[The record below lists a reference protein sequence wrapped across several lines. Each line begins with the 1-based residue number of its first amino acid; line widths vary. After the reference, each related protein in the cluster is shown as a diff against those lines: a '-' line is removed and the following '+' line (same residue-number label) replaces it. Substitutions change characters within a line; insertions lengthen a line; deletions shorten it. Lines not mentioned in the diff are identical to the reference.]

1 MKHGR
6 DLPRLILFLRVET
19 SLLLLAGLV
28 FLAATS
34 PASAQPPPGYQFFSG
49 APQVS
54 GGLLLARLQ
63 RARSAIQALNDGFRD
78 TAQFFDGRPRV
89 VAGIVDARDQ
99 EAETAFRVSKG
110 NVPLVGAA
118 FAVIEGGTATVV
130 LAFDT
135 PNTFPQS
142 FPRLLQIAGLSG
154 GSGSPCPPPAR
165 NWRTVPYFDGS
176 GQMTLPE
183 GWQLTAAH
191 QGIARAEGPH
201 GIVESG
207 ITFSAISRA
216 GAAQRAQFGLPTLVM
231 VVDPTDLPSALV
243 GVWTAVVRQGAI
255 PPFRILR
262 VIESLPVPSQGAIP
276 MQAGFLHYEI
286 EHEGTVKRVLALV
299 HMAALDA
306 DGQWVYFESHVIAP
320 LSCFGQNLPT
330 LFQIWT
336 SAQVSPQEFQR
347 RLDAAMSSLQEA
359 HEMRWQGM
367 RNRSKQED
375 DMRVAWRQ
383 QHIGVS
389 VVEDTRTGTRSTVG
403 HGHSTELVN
412 KLNEQEP
419 GRYREIPL
427 RELNR

>member
-1 MKHGR
+1 M
-6 DLPRLILFLRVET
+6 PRERSLFL
-19 SLLLLAGLV
+19 SLAILVSLAL
-28 FLAATS
+28 TS
-34 PASAQPPPGYQFFSG
+34 PTLAQQPPPGYQFFSG
-49 APQVS
+49 APRVS

-63 RARSAIQALNDGFRD
+63 PARSAIQTLNDGLRD
-78 TAQFFDGRPRV
+78 TARFFDGRPQV
-89 VAGIVDARDQ
+89 VAGVADARDQ
-99 EAETAFRVSKG
+99 QAEAAFRVSKG
-110 NVPLVGAA
+110 NVPLVGVAMVA
-118 FAVIEGGTATVV
+118 IESGTATLA

-135 PNTFPQS
+135 SNTFPQS

-154 GSGSPCPPPAR
+154 GSDSGACPPAAY

-183 GWQLTAAH
+183 GWQFTAAH
-191 QGIARAEGPH
+191 QGMARAEGPH

-216 GAAQRAQFGLPTLVM
+216 GAAQRAQFGLPTLVL

-243 GVWTAVVRQGAI
+243 GVWTAVVRQGVI
-255 PPFRILR
+255 PPFRVRR
-262 VIESLPVPSQGAIP
+262 VIESLPVPSQGTIP
-276 MQAGFLHYEI
+276 MQAGFVHYEI
-286 EHEGTVKRVLALV
+286 EHEGMVKRVLALV

-347 RLDAAMSSLQEA
+347 RLDAAMSSLHEA
-359 HEMRWQGM
+359 HEMRWQWM
-367 RNRSKQED
+367 RNQSRRHD
-375 DMRVAWRQ
+375 DMYAAWRE
-383 QHIGVS
+383 QHIGVR
-389 VVEDTRTGTRSTVG
+389 VVEDTIAGTQRHVD
-403 HGHSTELVN
+403 HGHSTELVR

-419 GRYREIPL
+419 GRYREISL
-427 RELNR
+427 RELNP

>member
-1 MKHGR
+1 M
-6 DLPRLILFLRVET
+6 LRERAP
-19 SLLLLAGLV
+19 SLLLAGLV

-34 PASAQPPPGYQFFSG
+34 PAVAQQPPPGYQFVSG

-54 GGLLLARLQ
+54 GGLLLARLP
-63 RARSAIQALNDGFRD
+63 RAGSAVQALNDALRD
-78 TAQFFDGRPRV
+78 TARFFDSRPLV
-89 VAGIVDARDQ
+89 VAGIADARGQ
-99 EAETAFRVSKG
+99 EAEAAFRVSKG
-110 NVPLVGAA
+110 NVRLVGVA
-118 FAVIEGGTATVV
+118 FAVIDGGMATVA

-176 GQMTLPE
+176 GQMALPE

-191 QGIARAEGPH
+191 QGVARAEGPQ

-216 GAAQRAQFGLPTLVM
+216 GAAQRAQFGLPTLV
-231 VVDPTDLPSALV
+231 VVADPTDIPSALI
-243 GVWTAVVRQGAI
+243 GVWTAVVRQGMI
-255 PPFRILR
+255 PPFRIRR
-262 VIESLPVPSQGAIP
+262 VIETLPVPSQGTIP
-276 MQAGFLHYEI
+276 MQAGFVHYEI
-286 EHEGTVKRVLALV
+286 EHEGMVKRVLALV

-306 DGQWVYFESHVIAP
+306 DGQWVYFESHIIAP

-347 RLDAAMSSLQEA
+347 RLDAAMSSLHEA
-359 HEMRWQGM
+359 HEMHWQGM
-367 RNRSKQED
+367 RNRSKRED
-375 DMRVAWRQ
+375 DMRAAWRE
-383 QHIGVS
+383 QHIGVR
-389 VVEDTRTGTRSTVG
+389 VVEDTRTGTQSTVE
-403 HGHSTELVN
+403 HGHSTELVRR
-412 KLNEQEP
+412 LNEQEP

-427 RELNR
+427 RELSR

>member
-1 MKHGR
+1 M
-6 DLPRLILFLRVET
+6 PRERRLFL
-19 SLLLLAGLV
+19 SLAILVSLA
-28 FLAATS
+28 FTS
-34 PASAQPPPGYQFFSG
+34 PTLAQQPPPGYQFFSG

-63 RARSAIQALNDGFRD
+63 GARSAIQTLKDGFRD
-78 TAQFFDGRPRV
+78 TARFFDGRPRV
-89 VAGIVDARDQ
+89 VAGIADARDQ
-99 EAETAFRVSKG
+99 EAEAAFRVSKG
-110 NVPLVGAA
+110 NIPLVGTA
-118 FAVIEGGTATVV
+118 FAIIEGGAATIV

-142 FPRLLQIAGLSG
+142 YPRLLQIAGLSG
-154 GSGSPCPPPAR
+154 GSGSACPPPAR
-165 NWRTVPYFDGS
+165 HWRTVQYFDGS

-183 GWQLTAAH
+183 GWHLTAAH
-191 QGIARAEGPH
+191 QGMARGEGPH

-216 GAAQRAQFGLPTLVM
+216 GAAQRAQFGLPTLVL
-231 VVDPTDLPSALV
+231 VADPTDLPSALV
-243 GVWTAVVRQGAI
+243 GVWTAVVRLGQT
-255 PPFRILR
+255 PPFRIRR
-262 VIESLPVPSQGAIP
+262 VIESVPIPSQGVIP

-286 EHEGTVKRVLALV
+286 EHEGIVKRVLALV

-347 RLDAAMSSLQEA
+347 RLDAAMSSLNEA

-367 RNRSKQED
+367 RNRSKRD
-375 DMRVAWRQ
+375 DDIRAAWREYN
-383 QHIGVS
+383 IGVQT
-389 VVEDTRTGTRSTVG
+389 VEDTITGTQRPVDHS
-403 HGHSTELVN
+403 HSTELVR

-419 GRYREIPL
+419 GRYREVPL
-427 RELNR
+427 RELNQ

>member
-1 MKHGR
+1 MLCER
-6 DLPRLILFLRVET
+6 VLF
-19 SLLLLAGLV
+19 LLLAILV
-28 FLAATS
+28 SVSGTS
-34 PASAQPPPGYQFFSG
+34 PAFAQQPPPGYQFFSG
-49 APQVS
+49 APHVS

-63 RARSAIQALNDGFRD
+63 RASSAIQTLNDGFRD
-78 TAQFFDGRPRV
+78 AARFFDGRPRV
-89 VAGIVDARDQ
+89 VAGVADARDQ
-99 EAETAFRVSKG
+99 EAEATFRVSKG

-118 FAVIEGGTATVV
+118 FAVIDGGTATVV

-135 PNTFPQS
+135 PNTFSQS
-142 FPRLLQIAGLSG
+142 FPRLLQIGGLSG
-154 GSGSPCPPPAR
+154 GGSSPCPPPAH

-191 QGIARAEGPH
+191 QGTARGEGPH

-216 GAAQRAQFGLPTLVM
+216 GAAQRAQFGLPTLVL
-231 VVDPTDLPSALV
+231 VADPSDLSTALI
-243 GVWTAVVRQGAI
+243 GVWTAVVRQGLI
-255 PPFRILR
+255 PPFRIRR
-262 VIESLPVPSQGAIP
+262 VIETLPVPSQGTIP
-276 MQAGFLHYEI
+276 MQAGFVHYEI
-286 EHEGTVKRVLALV
+286 EHEGMVKRVLALI

-347 RLDAAMSSLQEA
+347 RLDAAMSSLHET
-359 HEMRWQGM
+359 HEMHWQGM
-367 RNRSKQED
+367 RNRSRRDD
-375 DMRVAWRQ
+375 DMRAAWRE
-383 QHIGVS
+383 QHIGVR
-389 VVEDTRTGTRSTVG
+389 VVEDTIGGTRRPVD
-403 HGHSTELVN
+403 HGHSTELVR

-419 GRYREIPL
+419 GRYREVPL
-427 RELNR
+427 SELNR

>member
-1 MKHGR
+1 
-6 DLPRLILFLRVET
+6 
-19 SLLLLAGLV
+19 LLLAALV
-28 FLAATS
+28 SVSVTS
-34 PASAQPPPGYQFFSG
+34 PALAQQPPPGYRFFSG

-63 RARSAIQALNDGFRD
+63 RASSAIQALKDGFRD
-78 TAQFFDGRPRV
+78 TARFFDGRPRV
-89 VAGIVDARDQ
+89 VAGIADARDQ
-99 EAETAFRVSKG
+99 EAEAAFRVSKG
-110 NVPLVGAA
+110 NVPLVGTA

-191 QGIARAEGPH
+191 QGMARGEGPH

-216 GAAQRAQFGLPTLVM
+216 GAAQRAQFGLPTLVL
-231 VVDPTDLPSALV
+231 VVDPTDVPSALV
-243 GVWTAVVRQGAI
+243 GVWTAVVRQGLI
-255 PPFRILR
+255 PPFRIRR
-262 VIESLPVPSQGAIP
+262 VIETLPVPSQGTIP
-276 MQAGFLHYEI
+276 MQAGFVHYEI

-306 DGQWVYFESHVIAP
+306 DGQWVYFESHIIAP
-320 LSCFGQNLPT
+320 LTCFGQNLPT

-347 RLDAAMSSLQEA
+347 RLDAAMSSLHEA
-359 HEMRWQGM
+359 HEMHWQGM
-367 RNRSKQED
+367 RNRSKRDD
-375 DMRVAWRQ
+375 DMRAAWRENN
-383 QHIGVS
+383 IGVRT
-389 VVEDTRTGTRSTVG
+389 VEDTITGTQRPVD

-419 GRYREIPL
+419 GRYREVPL
-427 RELNR
+427 RELNQ

>member
-1 MKHGR
+1 M
-6 DLPRLILFLRVET
+6 PRERSLFL
-19 SLLLLAGLV
+19 SLAILVSLAL
-28 FLAATS
+28 TS
-34 PASAQPPPGYQFFSG
+34 PTLAQQPPPGYQFFSG
-49 APQVS
+49 APHVS

-63 RARSAIQALNDGFRD
+63 RAGNAVQTLNDALRD
-78 TAQFFDGRPRV
+78 TARFFDRRPVV
-89 VAGIVDARDQ
+89 VAGVADARGQ
-99 EAETAFRVSKG
+99 EAEAAFRASKG

-135 PNTFPQS
+135 FNTFPQS
-142 FPRLLQIAGLSG
+142 YPRLLQIAGLSG
-154 GSGSPCPPPAR
+154 GSSSPCPPPGR
-165 NWRTVPYFDGS
+165 NWRTVTYFDGS

-191 QGIARAEGPH
+191 QGMARAEGPH

-216 GAAQRAQFGLPTLVM
+216 GAAQRAQFGLPTLVL
-231 VVDPTDLPSALV
+231 VVDPTDLSSALI
-243 GVWTAVVRQGAI
+243 GVWTAVVRQGVI
-255 PPFRILR
+255 PPFRIRR
-262 VIESLPVPSQGAIP
+262 VIETLPVPSQGTIP
-276 MQAGFLHYEI
+276 MQAGFVHYEI

-347 RLDAAMSSLQEA
+347 RLDAAMTSLHEA
-359 HEMRWQGM
+359 HEMHWQGM
-367 RNRSKQED
+367 RNRSKLED
-375 DMRVAWRQ
+375 DMRAAWRQ
-383 QHIGVS
+383 QHIGIS
-389 VVEDTRTGTRSTVG
+389 VIEDTITGTQRPVD

-427 RELNR
+427 HELNR

>member
-1 MKHGR
+1 MLR
-6 DLPRLILFLRVET
+6 ERALF
-19 SLLLLAGLV
+19 LLLAALV
-28 FLAATS
+28 SVSVTS
-34 PASAQPPPGYQFFSG
+34 PALAQQPPPGYRFFSG

-63 RARSAIQALNDGFRD
+63 RASSAIQALKDGFRD
-78 TAQFFDGRPRV
+78 TARFFDGRPRV
-89 VAGIVDARDQ
+89 VAGIADARDQ
-99 EAETAFRVSKG
+99 EAEAAFRVSKG
-110 NVPLVGAA
+110 NVPLVGTA

-176 GQMTLPE
+176 GQMMLPE

-191 QGIARAEGPH
+191 QGMARGEGPH

-216 GAAQRAQFGLPTLVM
+216 GAAQRAQFGLPTLVL

-243 GVWTAVVRQGAI
+243 GVWTAVVRQGLI
-255 PPFRILR
+255 PPFRIRR
-262 VIESLPVPSQGAIP
+262 VIETLPVPSQGTIP
-276 MQAGFLHYEI
+276 MQAGFVHYEI

-306 DGQWVYFESHVIAP
+306 DGQWVYFESHIIAP
-320 LSCFGQNLPT
+320 LTCFGQNLPT

-347 RLDAAMSSLQEA
+347 RLDAAMSSLHEA
-359 HEMRWQGM
+359 HEMQWQGM
-367 RNRSKQED
+367 RNRSKRDD
-375 DMRVAWRQ
+375 DMRAAWRENN
-383 QHIGVS
+383 IGVRT
-389 VVEDTRTGTRSTVG
+389 VEDTITGTQRPVD

-419 GRYREIPL
+419 GRYREVPL
-427 RELNR
+427 RELNQ

>member
-1 MKHGR
+1 
-6 DLPRLILFLRVET
+6 L
-19 SLLLLAGLV
+19 S
-28 FLAATS
+28 S
-34 PASAQPPPGYQFFSG
+34 P
-49 APQVS
+49 
-54 GGLLLARLQ
+54 
-63 RARSAIQALNDGFRD
+63 
-78 TAQFFDGRPRV
+78 
-89 VAGIVDARDQ
+89 
-99 EAETAFRVSKG
+99 
-110 NVPLVGAA
+110 
-118 FAVIEGGTATVV
+118 
-130 LAFDT
+130 
-135 PNTFPQS
+135 
-142 FPRLLQIAGLSG
+142 
-154 GSGSPCPPPAR
+154 GSRFCH
-165 NWRTVPYFDGS
+165 
-176 GQMTLPE
+176 L
-183 GWQLTAAH
+183 
-191 QGIARAEGPH
+191 
-201 GIVESG
+201 
-207 ITFSAISRA
+207 RA
-216 GAAQRAQFGLPTLVM
+216 GAGQRAQFGLPTLVL

-336 SAQVSPQEFQR
+336 SAQVSPHEFQR

-389 VVEDTRTGTRSTVG
+389 VMEDTRTGTRSTVN

-412 KLNEQEP
+412 KLNEQDP

-427 RELNR
+427 SELNR

>member
-1 MKHGR
+1 
-6 DLPRLILFLRVET
+6 
-19 SLLLLAGLV
+19 LLLAILV
-28 FLAATS
+28 SLTVTS
-34 PASAQPPPGYQFFSG
+34 PASALQPPPGYQFVSG
-49 APQVS
+49 APHVS
-54 GGLLLARLQ
+54 GGLLVARLQ
-63 RARSAIQALNDGFRD
+63 RARSAIQTLNDGFRD

-99 EAETAFRVSKG
+99 EAEAAFRVSKS
-110 NVPLVGAA
+110 NIPLVGVA

-135 PNTFPQS
+135 PNTFSQS
-142 FPRLLQIAGLSG
+142 FPRLLHLAGFLG
-154 GSGSPCPPPAR
+154 GSSGSPCPPPGR

-176 GQMTLPE
+176 GQMALPE

-216 GAAQRAQFGLPTLVM
+216 GAAQRAQFGLPTLVL
-231 VVDPTDLPSALV
+231 VADPTDIPSALF
-243 GVWTAVVRQGAI
+243 GVWTAVVRQGTI
-255 PPFRILR
+255 PPFRIRR
-262 VIESLPVPSQGAIP
+262 VIETLPVPSQGTIP
-276 MQAGFLHYEI
+276 MQAGFVHYEI
-286 EHEGTVKRVLALV
+286 EHEGMVKRVLALV

-347 RLDAAMSSLQEA
+347 RLDAAMSSLNEA

-367 RNRSKQED
+367 RNRSRRQD
-375 DMRVAWRQ
+375 DMYAAWRE

-389 VVEDTRTGTRSTVG
+389 TVEDTHTGTRSTLD
-403 HGHSTELVN
+403 HGHSAELVR

-427 RELNR
+427 GELNR

>member
-1 MKHGR
+1 MARERG
-6 DLPRLILFLRVET
+6 LFL
-19 SLLLLAGLV
+19 SLAILV
-28 FLAATS
+28 SLVVTS
-34 PASAQPPPGYQFFSG
+34 PVPAQQPPPGYQFFSG
-49 APQVS
+49 APRVS
-54 GGLLLARLQ
+54 GGLLLARL
-63 RARSAIQALNDGFRD
+63 RGASSAIQTLNRGLGDAVR
-78 TAQFFDGRPRV
+78 FFDGRPHV
-89 VAGIVDARDQ
+89 VAGVADVRDQ
-99 EAETAFRVSKG
+99 QAEAAFRVAKG
-110 NVPLVGAA
+110 GVPLVGVA
-118 FAVIEGGTATVV
+118 FAVIEAGTAT
-130 LAFDT
+130 LALVFDT

-142 FPRLLQIAGLSG
+142 FPQLLQIAGLSG
-154 GSGSPCPPPAR
+154 GSSGPCPPPAH

-216 GAAQRAQFGLPTLVM
+216 GAAQRAQFGLPTLVL

-255 PPFRILR
+255 PPFRIRR
-262 VIESLPVPSQGAIP
+262 VIETLPVPSQGTIP
-276 MQAGFLHYEI
+276 MQAGFVHYEI
-286 EHEGTVKRVLALV
+286 EHEGMVKRVLALI

-427 RELNR
+427 RELNQ

>member
-1 MKHGR
+1 M
-6 DLPRLILFLRVET
+6 LRERALAMLCAIFV
-19 SLLLLAGLV
+19 SLAVAPPTLAQ
-28 FLAATS
+28 
-34 PASAQPPPGYQFFSG
+34 QPPPGYQFFSG
-49 APQVS
+49 APHVS

-63 RARSAIQALNDGFRD
+63 RAGSAIQTLNDALRD
-78 TAQFFDGRPRV
+78 TARFFDSRPLV
-89 VAGIVDARDQ
+89 VAGVADARGQ
-99 EAETAFRVSKG
+99 EAEAAFRASKG

-142 FPRLLQIAGLSG
+142 YPRLLQIAGLSG
-154 GSGSPCPPPAR
+154 GSSGPCPPPAR

-191 QGIARAEGPH
+191 QGMARAEGQH

-216 GAAQRAQFGLPTLVM
+216 GAAQRAQFGLPTLVL
-231 VVDPTDLPSALV
+231 VADPTDLPSALV

-255 PPFRILR
+255 PPFRIRR
-262 VIESLPVPSQGAIP
+262 VIETLPVPSQGTIP
-276 MQAGFLHYEI
+276 MQAGFVHYEI
-286 EHEGTVKRVLALV
+286 EHEGRVKRVLALV

-320 LSCFGQNLPT
+320 LTCFGQNLPT

-347 RLDAAMSSLQEA
+347 RLDAAMTSLHEA
-359 HEMRWQGM
+359 HEMHWQGM
-367 RNRSKQED
+367 RNRSKRED
-375 DMRVAWRQ
+375 DMRAAWRQ
-383 QHIGVS
+383 QHIGIS
-389 VVEDTRTGTRSTVG
+389 VIEDTIGGTQRHVD
-403 HGHSTELVN
+403 HGHSTELVRW
-412 KLNEQEP
+412 LNQQEP
-419 GRYREIPL
+419 GRYREISL
-427 RELNR
+427 RELNP

>member
-1 MKHGR
+1 MLR
-6 DLPRLILFLRVET
+6 ERALFL
-19 SLLLLAGLV
+19 LLVILV
-28 FLAATS
+28 SFAVIS
-34 PASAQPPPGYQFFSG
+34 SAFAQQLPLGYQFFSG

-54 GGLLLARLQ
+54 GGLLLAKFQ
-63 RARSAIQALNDGFRD
+63 RASSAIQTLNHGFQE
-78 TAQFFDGRPRV
+78 TARFFDGRPRV
-89 VAGIVDARDQ
+89 VAGVADARDQ
-99 EAETAFRVSKG
+99 EAEAAFRVSKG

-118 FAVIEGGTATVV
+118 FAVIESGTATFVM
-130 LAFDT
+130 AFDT
-135 PNTFPQS
+135 ANTFPQS

-154 GSGSPCPPPAR
+154 GSGGQCPPPAR

-176 GQMTLPE
+176 GQIALPE

-191 QGIARAEGPH
+191 QGVARAEGPQ

-216 GAAQRAQFGLPTLVM
+216 GAAQRAQFGLPTLVL
-231 VVDPTDLPSALV
+231 VVDPTDVPSALI
-243 GVWTAVVRQGAI
+243 GVWTAVVRQGMI
-255 PPFRILR
+255 PPFRIRR
-262 VIESLPVPSQGAIP
+262 VIESVPVPSQGTIP
-276 MQAGFLHYEI
+276 MQAAFVHYEI
-286 EHEGTVKRVLALV
+286 EHEGMLKRVLALV
-299 HMAALDA
+299 HMAAIDA
-306 DGQWVYFESHVIAP
+306 DGQWLYFESHVVTPA
-320 LSCFGQNLPT
+320 SCLGQNLPT

-347 RLDAAMSSLQEA
+347 RLNAAMSSLSEA
-359 HEMRWQGM
+359 HEMHWQGM

-389 VVEDTRTGTRSTVG
+389 VVEDTRTGTRSTVN

-412 KLNEQEP
+412 RLNEQDP

-427 RELNR
+427 SELNR

>member
-1 MKHGR
+1 MLR
-6 DLPRLILFLRVET
+6 ERALF
-19 SLLLLAGLV
+19 LLLAALV
-28 FLAATS
+28 SISVAS
-34 PASAQPPPGYQFFSG
+34 PAFAQKPPPGYRFFSG

-63 RARSAIQALNDGFRD
+63 GARSAIQALKDGFRD
-78 TAQFFDGRPRV
+78 TARFFDGRPRV
-89 VAGIVDARDQ
+89 VAGIADARDQ
-99 EAETAFRVSKG
+99 EAEAAFRVSKG
-110 NVPLVGAA
+110 NVPLVGTA
-118 FAVIEGGTATVV
+118 FAVIEGGAATVV

-154 GSGSPCPPPAR
+154 GSGSACPPPAR

-216 GAAQRAQFGLPTLVM
+216 GAAQRAQFGLPTLVLVM
-231 VVDPTDLPSALV
+231 DPTDLPSALV
-243 GVWTAVVRQGAI
+243 GVWTAVVRQGMI
-255 PPFRILR
+255 PPFRIRR
-262 VIESLPVPSQGAIP
+262 VIETLPVPSQGAVP
-276 MQAGFLHYEI
+276 MQAGFVHYEI

-306 DGQWVYFESHVIAP
+306 DGQWVYFESHIIAP
-320 LSCFGQNLPT
+320 LTCFGQNLPT

-347 RLDAAMSSLQEA
+347 RLDAAMSSLHEA
-359 HEMRWQGM
+359 HEMHWQGM
-367 RNRSKQED
+367 RSRSKRED
-375 DMRVAWRQ
+375 DIRAAWRENN
-383 QHIGVS
+383 IGVGT
-389 VVEDTRTGTRSTVG
+389 VEDTVTGTQRPVD

-419 GRYREIPL
+419 GRYREVPL
-427 RELNR
+427 RELNQ

>member
-1 MKHGR
+1 MLR
-6 DLPRLILFLRVET
+6 ERALF
-19 SLLLLAGLV
+19 LLLAALV
-28 FLAATS
+28 SVSVTS
-34 PASAQPPPGYQFFSG
+34 PALAQQPPPGYRFFSG

-63 RARSAIQALNDGFRD
+63 RASSAIQALKDGFRD
-78 TAQFFDGRPRV
+78 TARFFDGRPRV
-89 VAGIVDARDQ
+89 VAGIADARDQ
-99 EAETAFRVSKG
+99 EAEAAFRVSKG
-110 NVPLVGAA
+110 NVPLVGTA

-176 GQMTLPE
+176 GQMMLPE
-183 GWQLTAAH
+183 DWQLTAAH
-191 QGIARAEGPH
+191 QGMARGEGPH

-216 GAAQRAQFGLPTLVM
+216 GAAQRAQFGLPTLVL

-243 GVWTAVVRQGAI
+243 GVWTAVVRQGLI
-255 PPFRILR
+255 PPFRIRR
-262 VIESLPVPSQGAIP
+262 VIETLPVPSQGTIP
-276 MQAGFLHYEI
+276 MQAGFVHYEI

-306 DGQWVYFESHVIAP
+306 DGQWVYFESHIIAP

-347 RLDAAMSSLQEA
+347 RLDAAMSSLHEA
-359 HEMRWQGM
+359 HEMHWQGM
-367 RNRSKQED
+367 RNRSKRQD
-375 DMRVAWRQ
+375 DIYAAWRQ
-383 QHIGVS
+383 QHIGVQM
-389 VVEDTRTGTRSTVG
+389 VEDTVGGTQRPVD
-403 HGHSTELVN
+403 HGHSTELVR